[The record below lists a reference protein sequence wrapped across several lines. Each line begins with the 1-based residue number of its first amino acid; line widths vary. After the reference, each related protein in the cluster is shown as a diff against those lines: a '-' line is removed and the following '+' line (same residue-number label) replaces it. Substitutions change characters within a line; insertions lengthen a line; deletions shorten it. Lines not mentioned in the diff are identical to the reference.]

1 MLSTYEEKKKKKVI
15 TSPFNIINILHVYNA
30 FKSMADIF
38 LFNVRVL
45 TCPEKIPPNLF
56 HIDYQTA

>member
-1 MLSTYEEKKKKKVI
+1 M
-15 TSPFNIINILHVYNA
+15 FINIFHVYNA